1 MRKKDEMYGFQKF
14 KTMQSFAKN
23 ISNRVLTPD
32 YTIDDPIILKKKSTH
47 NLKKCTLPEL
57 EEFLKERQKIINFFL
72 K

>member
-32 YTIDDPIILKKKSTH
+32 YTIDDPIILKKKIDS
-47 NLKKCTLPEL
+47 
-57 EEFLKERQKIINFFL
+57 
-72 K
+72 